1 MNARWEFRLLR
12 LWHAALAG
20 GFLVAYV
27 TADEDTYAMHVFS
40 GYWVVGAIGLR
51 LLLALAGS
59 ATGPLALPKPRLAW
73 VRPGRNPLFAWMA
86 ALLMG
91 GMAVAGLSGIIADFV
106 PFLEDLHEGLAEG
119 SLWLVLA
126 HAAIIAWIFQ
136 GRRVREML
144 KGAMP
149 ALLIIALLAAPAAF
163 AADAARD
170 AIKAGYARQAG
181 AGFSGFSAER
191 GRSLF
196 ESRNSASPDYPSCT
210 TCHTMDPTAEG
221 RHAKTGRAIKP
232 VAVSVN
238 AKRFTDAAK
247 VEERFERDC
256 QTVLGRACTAAEKG
270 DYITYMESK

>member
-1 MNARWEFRLLR
+1 
-12 LWHAALAG
+12 
-20 GFLVAYV
+20 
-27 TADEDTYAMHVFS
+27 MHVFS

-136 GRRVREML
+136 GRRILRLLGGARQVAVRIEKQCQPRL
-144 KGAMP
+144 SLLHHLSHHGSHGGRASRQDGA
-149 ALLIIALLAAPAAF
+149 
-163 AADAARD
+163 RH
-170 AIKAGYARQAG
+170 KAGGGLGQCQALHRCG
-181 AGFSGFSAER
+181 QGG
-191 GRSLF
+191 GTL
-196 ESRNSASPDYPSCT
+196 
-210 TCHTMDPTAEG
+210 
-221 RHAKTGRAIKP
+221 
-232 VAVSVN
+232 
-238 AKRFTDAAK
+238 
-247 VEERFERDC
+247 
-256 QTVLGRACTAAEKG
+256 
-270 DYITYMESK
+270 